1 MDAIELLTQRTSSP
15 ALEGPAPTAK
25 QLQVMFEAAA
35 RAPDHGLLRPYRF
48 LTIQGDGLD
57 RLGELYLQAALAKAG
72 DSDLDDAARNRFL
85 NMPRRAPMIVVA
97 IAVVQDHPKVPEIEQ
112 IITAGCA
119 AQAVVQAAYAQG
131 LGAIWRSGDLM
142 FDAVVEKGLG
152 LSDNEKMVGF
162 IYLGQPMRDREA
174 PVANVGEFT
183 AEWTGE

>member
-1 MDAIELLTQRTSSP
+1 MDAIELLTQRTSTP
-15 ALEGPAPTAK
+15 ALEGAAPTAK

-48 LTIQGDGLD
+48 LTIQGEGLD
-57 RLGELYLQAALAKAG
+57 RLGELYLQAALAK
-72 DSDLDDAARNRFL
+72 DSELDAAARNRFL
-85 NMPRRAPMIVVA
+85 NMPRRAPMIIVA
-97 IAVVQDHPKVPEIEQ
+97 IAVTQAHPKVPEFEQ

-142 FDAVVEKGLG
+142 FDALVEKGLG
-152 LSDNEKMVGF
+152 LATNEKMVGF

-174 PVANVGEFT
+174 PVANIEQFT